1 MANTKLYTAVAI
13 VIIRVPK
20 TVQGLILVILVAV
33 LLYQI
38 TSPQDLLD
46 TDQDLPLGTSKSHR
60 SSRPAPKTPALTRP
74 SLKRRNCFVIGPNR
88 LTSQPLSSDWKSDSP
103 FDSDSEGY
111 ETAPEDAAPTMTMAE
126 KRALKY
132 FEQRLRQHQESVSS
146 ETSASPGTQTEL
158 TTNVQIRNLSNA
170 SDDNFCNE
178 EDDTEMLRRRNIKMR
193 EEGVRVS
200 INYSQLAYLKPA
212 PAPRSEPASYHATGA
227 VSLPLAAS
235 PPPSSPSSGPSTT
248 PPLSGLLSPAPT
260 PCGGITSTGITT
272 PEGSPASL
280 LPTSGRAAEVLD
292 RIDEKLLAIPAD
304 AVSRRLLRDGRAS
317 LYRSKTLSRDVS
329 FAGASSS
336 SSQQT
341 PSPVE
346 GGLQGSNSRS
356 WYPSDLVE

>member
-38 TSPQDLLD
+38 IRPQDLLD
-46 TDQDLPLGTSKSHR
+46 TDQDLPLGTSKSHQ

-74 SLKRRNCFVIGPNR
+74 SLKRRNCFVVGPNR
-88 LTSQPLSSDWKSDSP
+88 LTSQPLPSDWKSDSP

-126 KRALKY
+126 KRVLEY
-132 FEQRLRQHQESVSS
+132 FEDRLRQHQESVSS

-158 TTNVQIRNLSNA
+158 TTNVQIRDLSNA
-170 SDDNFCNE
+170 SNNSCNE

-227 VSLPLAAS
+227 ASL
-235 PPPSSPSSGPSTT
+235 PSSPSTAPSTT

-272 PEGSPASL
+272 PEGSPASV

-317 LYRSKTLSRDVS
+317 LYRSKTLSGDVS
-329 FAGASSS
+329 LAGASSS

-346 GGLQGSNSRS
+346 GGLQGSNAGR

>member
-1 MANTKLYTAVAI
+1 MANTKLYTALTI
-13 VIIRVPK
+13 IIIRVPK

-46 TDQDLPLGTSKSHR
+46 TDQDLPLGTVEGHQ
-60 SSRPAPKTPALTRP
+60 SSDPATPALTRP
-74 SLKRRNCFVIGPNR
+74 PLKRRNCFVTGPNR

-111 ETAPEDAAPTMTMAE
+111 ETAREDAAPTMTMAE
-126 KRALKY
+126 KRTLKY
-132 FEQRLRQHQESVSS
+132 FEDRLRQHQESVSS

-158 TTNVQIRNLSNA
+158 TTNVQIRDLSNA
-170 SDDNFCNE
+170 SVDNFCNE

-212 PAPRSEPASYHATGA
+212 PAPRSEPASYYATGA
-227 VSLPLAAS
+227 ASL
-235 PPPSSPSSGPSTT
+235 PSSPSTAPSST
-248 PPLSGLLSPAPT
+248 PPLSGRLSPAPT

-272 PEGSPASL
+272 PEGSPASV

-317 LYRSKTLSRDVS
+317 LYRSKTLSGDVS
-329 FAGASSS
+329 LAGASSS

-346 GGLQGSNSRS
+346 GGLQGSNSER

>member
-38 TSPQDLLD
+38 IRPQDLLD
-46 TDQDLPLGTSKSHR
+46 TDQDLPLGTSKSHQ

-74 SLKRRNCFVIGPNR
+74 SLKRRNCFVVGPNR
-88 LTSQPLSSDWKSDSP
+88 LTSQPLPSDWKSDSP
-103 FDSDSEGY
+103 SDSDSEGY

-126 KRALKY
+126 KRTLKY
-132 FEQRLRQHQESVSS
+132 FEERLRQHQESVSS

-158 TTNVQIRNLSNA
+158 TTNVQIRDLSNA
-170 SDDNFCNE
+170 SGDNYCNE

-227 VSLPLAAS
+227 ASL
-235 PPPSSPSSGPSTT
+235 PSSPSTAPSST

-272 PEGSPASL
+272 PEGSPASV

-317 LYRSKTLSRDVS
+317 LYRSKTLLRDVS
-329 FAGASSS
+329 SVGASSS
-336 SSQQT
+336 SGQQT

-346 GGLQGSNSRS
+346 GGR